1 MNRKK
6 KLICWLG
13 AGIVLAA
20 GPVWGVIGTVI
31 GMVLA
36 FVNLAQS
43 QPQPEGLA
51 DNIRFVLYATMAGWV
66 ACPIGIVIVIVA
78 VIKLGQNKQS
88 VEKPQDVLLPSDSE
102 RPCALPKR
110 FRGLFSWL
118 TLYVIP
124 MCSLIP
130 VMAIFLVNH
139 FTSPQWNSVIR
150 VMFGQ
155 LPIYAEYSH
164 ALRSLLSIPMLGFA
178 VFLLV
183 FLVEMVVSMST
194 RISIGFHLFGA
205 WVIGFIPSFGLW
217 YLRWVRIRVENRTP
231 LMIETGRA
239 IAFGFVYA
247 LITYLA
253 TRMLMKV
260 WDQE

>member
-1 MNRKK
+1 MKDR
-6 KLICWLG
+6 
-13 AGIVLAA
+13 
-20 GPVWGVIGTVI
+20 
-31 GMVLA
+31 
-36 FVNLAQS
+36 
-43 QPQPEGLA
+43 
-51 DNIRFVLYATMAGWV
+51 VLYRRDFEG
-66 ACPIGIVIVIVA
+66 
-78 VIKLGQNKQS
+78 S
-88 VEKPQDVLLPSDSE
+88 
-102 RPCALPKR
+102 
-110 FRGLFSWL
+110 FSWL

-139 FTSPQWNSVIR
+139 FTSPQWMVIR

-239 IAFGFVYA
+239 IAFGLVYA